1 MPPEQLNY
9 SAVGAIGK
17 KPIIGILGGIG
28 SGKSTVAAE
37 FAKLGCKVIDADKIA
52 HELLLYKT
60 AVKEK
65 VVGLFGQA
73 ILNSAGKIDR
83 EKLAEVV
90 FADTPS
96 RCSMP
101 DARYSSRI
109 NPPTAGLNQNPAL
122 LGQESRTENQES
134 RTENQESRTENQ
146 ESRIENRVSRIE
158 MLNEIIHP
166 LVLQRAE
173 ELIEQYNR
181 QNQVKAIVL
190 DMPLLVEVGWDQR
203 CDKLIFVD
211 CEQKLRLDRAK
222 KLGFDKNQVEIRENF
237 QISLDNK
244 ANLADNTIEN
254 NSDFS
259 VLAKQV
265 VNIFSYIMYN
275 G

>member
-1 MPPEQLNY
+1 
-9 SAVGAIGK
+9 VGATGK

-52 HELLLYKT
+52 RELLLYKK
-60 AVKEK
+60 AVKDK
-65 VVGLFGQA
+65 VVGLFGRT

-90 FADTPS
+90 FADADKLS
-96 RCSMP
+96 L
-101 DARYSSRI
+101 I
-109 NPPTAGLNQNPAL
+109 
-122 LGQESRTENQES
+122 
-134 RTENQESRTENQ
+134 
-146 ESRIENRVSRIE
+146 
-158 MLNEIIHP
+158 NEIIHP
-166 LVLQRAE
+166 LVLQRAQ
-173 ELIEQYNR
+173 ELIKQYDC
-181 QNQVKAIVL
+181 QKQVKAIVL
-190 DMPLLVEVGWDQR
+190 DMPLLVEVGWDKR

-222 KLGFDKNQVEIRENF
+222 KLGFDKNQVKIRENF

-244 ANLADNTIEN
+244 ANVADNTINN

-259 VLAKQV
+259 ELAKQV
-265 VNIFSYIMYN
+265 TDIFSYVVDN

>member
-1 MPPEQLNY
+1 MPPYHLSC

-52 HELLLYKT
+52 RELLLNKT

-65 VVGLFGQA
+65 VVGLFGRT
-73 ILNSAGKIDR
+73 ILDPAGKIDR
-83 EKLAEVV
+83 EKLGEVV
-90 FADTPS
+90 FADA
-96 RCSMP
+96 
-101 DARYSSRI
+101 DKLSS
-109 NPPTAGLNQNPAL
+109 LN
-122 LGQESRTENQES
+122 R
-134 RTENQESRTENQ
+134 
-146 ESRIENRVSRIE
+146 
-158 MLNEIIHP
+158 IIHP
-166 LVLQRAE
+166 LVLQHAQ
-173 ELIEQYNR
+173 ELIKQYDC

-190 DMPLLVEVGWDQR
+190 DMPLLVEVGWDKR

-222 KLGFDKNQVEIRENF
+222 KLGFDKNQVKIRENF